1 MLRKFLL
8 LLLVTCVAAAP
19 VLGQAKTAVVLNPL
33 SLTLPDT
40 TATFPAGP
48 SADAVNNNCLSCHS
62 VEMVL
67 NQPAMPKAAWEAE
80 VAKMRNVYK
89 APVAEGDVA
98 AIVDY
103 LNNLKGTK

>member
-1 MLRKFLL
+1 MLCKWLPVL
-8 LLLVTCVAAAP
+8 IITVVAALPAFA
-19 VLGQAKTAVVLNPL
+19 QAKTAVVLKPL
-33 SLTLPDT
+33 SVSLPDN
-40 TATFPAGP
+40 TATFPAG
-48 SADAVNNNCLSCHS
+48 SGVDAVNNNYLSCHS

-89 APVAEGDVA
+89 APVAESDVA

-103 LNNLKGTK
+103 LNGLKGAK

>member
-1 MLRKFLL
+1 MLRKWLP
-8 LLLVTCVAAAP
+8 LLLVMTAAALP
-19 VLGQAKTAVVLNPL
+19 ALSQAKTTVMLKPL
-33 SLTLPDT
+33 SVSLPENN
-40 TATFPAGP
+40 ATFPAG
-48 SADAVNNNCLSCHS
+48 AGVDAVNNNCLSCHS

-89 APVAEGDVA
+89 APVAEGDVG

-103 LNNLKGTK
+103 LTGLKETK

>member
-1 MLRKFLL
+1 MPRKWLP
-8 LLLVTCVAAAP
+8 LLLVTAVGALPA
-19 VLGQAKTAVVLNPL
+19 LGQAKTTVMLKPL
-33 SLTLPDT
+33 SVSLPDNA
-40 TATFPAGP
+40 ATFPAG
-48 SADAVNNNCLSCHS
+48 SGVDAVNNNCLSCHS

-89 APVAEGDVA
+89 APVAEADVA

-103 LNNLKGTK
+103 LTGLKETR